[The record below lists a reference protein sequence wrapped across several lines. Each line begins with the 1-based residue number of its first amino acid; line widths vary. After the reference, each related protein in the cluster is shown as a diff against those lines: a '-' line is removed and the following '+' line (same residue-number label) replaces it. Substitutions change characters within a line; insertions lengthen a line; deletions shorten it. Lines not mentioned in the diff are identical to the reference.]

1 METQS
6 QSLFAALG
14 LPPPAIGGEPPKGPA
29 RMPPAPRDR
38 REVLGLPVPRAR
50 NLFAGMPGRPDS
62 LRKRPAPASANQVG
76 QPAVVHFLGGRS
88 NLSGIPASREPG
100 EDSGRQ
106 FAGCDGPSGT
116 SCGSRPPPP
125 PRAIARGDHDT

>member
-38 REVLGLPVPRAR
+38 REVLGLSVPRAR

-62 LRKRPAPASANQVG
+62 LRNRPAPESAD
-76 QPAVVHFLGGRS
+76 PAGHPALVRLLCGRS
-88 NLSGIPASREPG
+88 NLPGIPAW
-100 EDSGRQ
+100 RQ
-106 FAGCDGPSGT
+106 A
-116 SCGSRPPPP
+116 
-125 PRAIARGDHDT
+125 A